1 MVSNGNVVFKKGDIV
16 WAKVRGF
23 PWWPGVIRRIIVLK
37 NNKSDSS
44 EEKKYVIDFIGDNS
58 HVQLPLNKLEIF
70 EEKSCKYSLNKNKR
84 LQNAIEKAKRM
95 KKEEKYKENKEDT
108 TTINSK
114 EKSEDNDT
122 KFLGKKIKSINSI
135 KENLLAKKKSKNE
148 AVQTEKHSNPNI
160 KININLN
167 VVNTNHNIV
176 NIQSTATSFEQKN
189 YKIINDDES
198 SVNQSQIEEENYE
211 KKLKTLI
218 MNLLNYPIEMPSNTS
233 QKYIIKSLNEFISIL
248 NNKENKLNNF
258 YELTKDIIPVLM
270 TFTSH
275 KDDNILEKSCD
286 ILSNL
291 TQKILSEIFNFDNM
305 ENIEKNYD
313 NIDLEEVENNIEN
326 LLCEKSLNNV
336 KDFDSRKINNKN
348 NPKIEERKNC
358 KIDDENVRFIYDN
371 FLKIVN
377 SDKKTINDYKKIY
390 DEFFSKTYNKYN
402 NLDKNLAKKRKIVCQ
417 TLYHLLK
424 KIMPFEK
431 EFIQKFIILLEYK
444 LRQEN
449 PNLGK
454 KYINNIQLFIK
465 KIHEIINKKKG

>member
-70 EEKSCKYSLNKNKR
+70 EEKSCKYTLNKNKR

-233 QKYIIKSLNEFISIL
+233 QKHIIKSLNEFISIL

-348 NPKIEERKNC
+348 NTKIEERKNC

-465 KIHEIINKKKG
+465 KINEIINKKKG

>member
-1 MVSNGNVVFKKGDIV
+1 MVNNGNVVFKKGDIV

-270 TFTSH
+270 SFTNNR
-275 KDDNILEKSCD
+275 DDNILGKSCD
-286 ILSNL
+286 ILFNL
-291 TQKILSEIFNFDNM
+291 KQKILSEIFNFDDM

-326 LLCEKSLNNV
+326 LLCEKTLNNV

-348 NPKIEERKNC
+348 ITKIEERKNC

>member
-70 EEKSCKYSLNKNKR
+70 EEKSCKYTLNKNKR

-135 KENLLAKKKSKNE
+135 KENLLTKKKSKNE

-189 YKIINDDES
+189 YKIVNDDES

-326 LLCEKSLNNV
+326 LLCEKTLNNV

-348 NPKIEERKNC
+348 ITKIEERKNC

-417 TLYHLLK
+417 ILYHLLK

>member
-70 EEKSCKYSLNKNKR
+70 EEKSCKYTLNKNKR

-135 KENLLAKKKSKNE
+135 KENLLTKKKSKNE

-189 YKIINDDES
+189 YKIVNDDES

-233 QKYIIKSLNEFISIL
+233 QKHIIKSLNEFISIL

-348 NPKIEERKNC
+348 NTKIEERKNC

>member
-1 MVSNGNVVFKKGDIV
+1 
-16 WAKVRGF
+16 
-23 PWWPGVIRRIIVLK
+23 
-37 NNKSDSS
+37 
-44 EEKKYVIDFIGDNS
+44 
-58 HVQLPLNKLEIF
+58 
-70 EEKSCKYSLNKNKR
+70 
-84 LQNAIEKAKRM
+84 
-95 KKEEKYKENKEDT
+95 
-108 TTINSK
+108 
-114 EKSEDNDT
+114 
-122 KFLGKKIKSINSI
+122 
-135 KENLLAKKKSKNE
+135 
-148 AVQTEKHSNPNI
+148 
-160 KININLN
+160 
-167 VVNTNHNIV
+167 
-176 NIQSTATSFEQKN
+176 
-189 YKIINDDES
+189 
-198 SVNQSQIEEENYE
+198 
-211 KKLKTLI
+211 
-218 MNLLNYPIEMPSNTS
+218 MPSNTS

-270 TFTSH
+270 SFTNNR
-275 KDDNILEKSCD
+275 DDNILGKSCD
-286 ILSNL
+286 ILFNL
-291 TQKILSEIFNFDNM
+291 KQKILSEIFNFDDM

-326 LLCEKSLNNV
+326 LLCEKTLNNI

-348 NPKIEERKNC
+348 ITKIEERKNC

>member
-1 MVSNGNVVFKKGDIV
+1 MVSNGNIVFKKGDIV

-135 KENLLAKKKSKNE
+135 KENLLTKKKSKNE

-270 TFTSH
+270 SFTNNR
-275 KDDNILEKSCD
+275 DDNILGKSCD
-286 ILSNL
+286 ILFNL
-291 TQKILSEIFNFDNM
+291 KQKILSEIFNFDDM

-326 LLCEKSLNNV
+326 LLCEKTLNNV

-348 NPKIEERKNC
+348 ITKIEERKNC

>member
-326 LLCEKSLNNV
+326 LLCEKTLNNV

-348 NPKIEERKNC
+348 ITKIEERKNC

>member
-1 MVSNGNVVFKKGDIV
+1 MVSNGNIVFKKGDIV

-189 YKIINDDES
+189 YKIVNDDES

-233 QKYIIKSLNEFISIL
+233 QKHIIKSLNEFISIL

-270 TFTSH
+270 SFTNNR
-275 KDDNILEKSCD
+275 DDNILGKSCD
-286 ILSNL
+286 ILFNL
-291 TQKILSEIFNFDNM
+291 KQKILSEIFNFDDM

-348 NPKIEERKNC
+348 NTKIEERKNC

-454 KYINNIQLFIK
+454 KYINNIHLFIK
-465 KIHEIINKKKG
+465 KIQEIINKKKG

>member
-70 EEKSCKYSLNKNKR
+70 EEKSCKYTLNKNKR

-189 YKIINDDES
+189 YKIINDEES

-270 TFTSH
+270 SFTNNR
-275 KDDNILEKSCD
+275 DDNILGKSCD
-286 ILSNL
+286 ILFNL
-291 TQKILSEIFNFDNM
+291 KQKILSEIFNFDDM

-326 LLCEKSLNNV
+326 LLCEKTLNNV

-348 NPKIEERKNC
+348 ITKIEERKNC

>member
-70 EEKSCKYSLNKNKR
+70 EEKSCKYTLNKNKR

-189 YKIINDDES
+189 YKIVNDDES

-233 QKYIIKSLNEFISIL
+233 QKHIIKSLNEFISIL

-348 NPKIEERKNC
+348 NTKIEERKNC

>member
-1 MVSNGNVVFKKGDIV
+1 MVSNGNIVFKKGDIV

-270 TFTSH
+270 SFTNNR
-275 KDDNILEKSCD
+275 DDNILGKSCD
-286 ILSNL
+286 ILFNL
-291 TQKILSEIFNFDNM
+291 KQKILSEIFNFDDM

-326 LLCEKSLNNV
+326 LLCEKTLNNV

-348 NPKIEERKNC
+348 ITKIEERKNC

-431 EFIQKFIILLEYK
+431 EIIQKFIILLEYK

>member
-70 EEKSCKYSLNKNKR
+70 EEKSCKYTLNKNKR

-135 KENLLAKKKSKNE
+135 KENLLTKKKSKNE

-189 YKIINDDES
+189 YKIVNDDES

-233 QKYIIKSLNEFISIL
+233 QKHIIKSLNEFISIL

-313 NIDLEEVENNIEN
+313 NIDLEEVEQ
-326 LLCEKSLNNV
+326 KSLNQN
-336 KDFDSRKINNKN
+336 
-348 NPKIEERKNC
+348 
-358 KIDDENVRFIYDN
+358 
-371 FLKIVN
+371 
-377 SDKKTINDYKKIY
+377 
-390 DEFFSKTYNKYN
+390 
-402 NLDKNLAKKRKIVCQ
+402 
-417 TLYHLLK
+417 
-424 KIMPFEK
+424 
-431 EFIQKFIILLEYK
+431 
-444 LRQEN
+444 
-449 PNLGK
+449 
-454 KYINNIQLFIK
+454 
-465 KIHEIINKKKG
+465 

>member
-189 YKIINDDES
+189 YKIVNDDES

-233 QKYIIKSLNEFISIL
+233 QKHIIKSLNEFISIL

-348 NPKIEERKNC
+348 NTKIEERKNC

>member
-189 YKIINDDES
+189 YKIVNDDES

-270 TFTSH
+270 SFTNNR
-275 KDDNILEKSCD
+275 DDNILGKSCD
-286 ILSNL
+286 ILFNL
-291 TQKILSEIFNFDNM
+291 KQKILSEIFNFDDM

-326 LLCEKSLNNV
+326 LLCEKTLNNV

-348 NPKIEERKNC
+348 ITKIEERKNC

>member
-70 EEKSCKYSLNKNKR
+70 EEKSCKYTLNKNKR

-135 KENLLAKKKSKNE
+135 KENLLTKKKSKNE

-189 YKIINDDES
+189 YKIVNDDES

-233 QKYIIKSLNEFISIL
+233 QKHIIKSLNEFISIL

-348 NPKIEERKNC
+348 NTKIEERKNC

-402 NLDKNLAKKRKIVCQ
+402 NLDKNLAKKRK
-417 TLYHLLK
+417 
-424 KIMPFEK
+424 
-431 EFIQKFIILLEYK
+431 
-444 LRQEN
+444 
-449 PNLGK
+449 
-454 KYINNIQLFIK
+454 
-465 KIHEIINKKKG
+465 

>member
-23 PWWPGVIRRIIVLK
+23 PWWPGVIRHILSK
-37 NNKSDSS
+37 NNKNDSS
-44 EEKKYVIDFIGDNS
+44 EEKIFLIDFIGDES
-58 HVQLPLNKLEIF
+58 HVKLPLNKIEIF
-70 EEKSCKYSLNKNKR
+70 EEKSCKYSLNKNKK
-84 LQNAIEKAKRM
+84 LQNAIEKAKRL
-95 KKEEKYKENKEDT
+95 KKAEKYKENKEDT

-114 EKSEDNDT
+114 DKSEDNDS
-122 KFLGKKIKSINSI
+122 KFLGKKIKSLNSI

-167 VVNTNHNIV
+167 VVSTNHNIV
-176 NIQSTATSFEQKN
+176 NIQSSTTSFEQKN
-189 YKIINDDES
+189 YKIVNDDDS
-198 SVNQSQIEEENYE
+198 SVNQSQTEEENYE

-218 MNLLNYPIEMPSNTS
+218 MNLLNYPIEMPTNTS
-233 QKYIIKSLNEFISIL
+233 QKHIIKSLNEFISIL
-248 NNKENKLNNF
+248 NNKENKLNNL
-258 YELTKDIIPVLM
+258 YELTKDIIPVLL
-270 TFTSH
+270 TFTNH
-275 KDDNILEKSCD
+275 RDDNILGKSTE
-286 ILSNL
+286 ILSDL

-305 ENIEKNYD
+305 ENIVKNYEH
-313 NIDLEEVENNIEN
+313 IDLEEVENNIDY

-336 KDFDSRKINNKN
+336 KDFEQRKINNKN
-348 NPKIEERKNC
+348 ITKIEERKNY
-358 KIDDENVRFIYDN
+358 KIDDENVKFIYDN
-371 FLKIVN
+371 LSKIIN
-377 SDKKTINDYKKIY
+377 SDIKIINDYQKIY
-390 DEFFSKTYNKYN
+390 DEFFSKTYNKFN
-402 NLDKNLAKKRKIVCQ
+402 GLDMKLAKKRKIVCQ

-424 KIMPFEK
+424 KIMPFDR

-454 KYINNIQLFIK
+454 KYINNIQMFIK

>member
-1 MVSNGNVVFKKGDIV
+1 
-16 WAKVRGF
+16 
-23 PWWPGVIRRIIVLK
+23 
-37 NNKSDSS
+37 
-44 EEKKYVIDFIGDNS
+44 
-58 HVQLPLNKLEIF
+58 
-70 EEKSCKYSLNKNKR
+70 
-84 LQNAIEKAKRM
+84 
-95 KKEEKYKENKEDT
+95 
-108 TTINSK
+108 
-114 EKSEDNDT
+114 
-122 KFLGKKIKSINSI
+122 
-135 KENLLAKKKSKNE
+135 
-148 AVQTEKHSNPNI
+148 
-160 KININLN
+160 
-167 VVNTNHNIV
+167 
-176 NIQSTATSFEQKN
+176 
-189 YKIINDDES
+189 
-198 SVNQSQIEEENYE
+198 
-211 KKLKTLI
+211 

-233 QKYIIKSLNEFISIL
+233 QKHIIKSLNEFISIL

-348 NPKIEERKNC
+348 NTKIEERKNC

-417 TLYHLLK
+417 ILYHLLK

>member
-70 EEKSCKYSLNKNKR
+70 EEKSCKYTLNKNKR

-135 KENLLAKKKSKNE
+135 KENLLTKKKSKNE

-189 YKIINDDES
+189 YKIVNDDES

-270 TFTSH
+270 SFTNNR
-275 KDDNILEKSCD
+275 DDNILGKSCD
-286 ILSNL
+286 ILFNL
-291 TQKILSEIFNFDNM
+291 KQKILSEIFNFDDM

-326 LLCEKSLNNV
+326 LLCEKTLNNV

-348 NPKIEERKNC
+348 NTKIEERKNC